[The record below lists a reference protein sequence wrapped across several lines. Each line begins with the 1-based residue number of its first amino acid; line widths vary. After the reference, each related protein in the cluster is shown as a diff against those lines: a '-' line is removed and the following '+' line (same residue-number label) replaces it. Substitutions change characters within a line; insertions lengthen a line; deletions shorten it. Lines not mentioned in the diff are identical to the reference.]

1 MKSMTFKELGGAC
14 DQIFSNESFEEM
26 AKLSQ
31 EHGKEMYMAK
41 DSAYIEAMNE
51 MQSLMQDPEA
61 MNKWME
67 EKKAAFNQLE
77 YLLGLSFQ
85 HIQSFGENL

>member
-1 MKSMTFKELGGAC
+1 
-14 DQIFSNESFEEM
+14 
-26 AKLSQ
+26 
-31 EHGKEMYMAK
+31 MAK

-67 EKKAAFNQLE
+67 EKKAAFNQL
-77 YLLGLSFQ
+77 
-85 HIQSFGENL
+85 